1 MITIS
6 KMVFIFMAHNSGKLL
21 LSLEIDRDVKN
32 KLIYLAEIEKISL
45 DVLIE
50 NILIEH
56 LQIINQSN

>member
-6 KMVFIFMAHNSGKLL
+6 KMVFIFMEHNSDKLL
-21 LSLEIDRDVKN
+21 LSWEIDRDVKN

-56 LQIINQSN
+56 LQIINESN

>member
-1 MITIS
+1 MIAIS
-6 KMVFIFMAHNSGKLL
+6 KMVFIFMRHNSGKLL
-21 LSLEIDRDVKN
+21 LSWEIDRDVKN

-56 LQIINQSN
+56 LQIINESN

>member
-6 KMVFIFMAHNSGKLL
+6 KMVIIFMGNHSSKLF

-56 LQIINQSN
+56 LQIINESD

>member
-6 KMVFIFMAHNSGKLL
+6 KIVFIFMEHNSSKLL
-21 LSLEIDRDVKN
+21 LSLEIDRDVKK
-32 KLIYLAEIEKISL
+32 KLTYLAEIEQISL

-56 LQIINQSN
+56 LQIINESN

>member
-1 MITIS
+1 MG
-6 KMVFIFMAHNSGKLL
+6 HNSGKLL

-56 LQIINQSN
+56 LQIINESN

>member
-1 MITIS
+1 MITVS
-6 KMVFIFMAHNSGKLL
+6 KMVIIFMGQNSSKLL

-32 KLIYLAEIEKISL
+32 KLTYLAEIEKISL

-56 LQIINQSN
+56 LQIINESN